1 MIRVMIADDETMIR
15 TAMETLLGL
24 EEDLEILPGVAD
36 GRAAVAA
43 AVRLTPDVC
52 VLDLEM
58 PELDGVDAAREI
70 AASVATK
77 VIICTRHARPGVL
90 RRALAEKVAG
100 FVPKSTPAERLAG
113 VIREVMAGRRYVDP
127 EIAATALTAARCPLT
142 GRELDVLRAGRNATS
157 VAQIAQQLNLAPGT
171 VRNYLSSAMQQLGVS
186 TRAEASQHAW
196 EQGWI

>member
-24 EEDLEILPGVAD
+24 EEDLEILPGAAD
-36 GRAAVAA
+36 GRAAVEA
-43 AVRLTPDVC
+43 AVRLVPDVC

-127 EIAATALTAARCPLT
+127 EIAATALTASRCPLT
-142 GRELDVLRAGRNATS
+142 DRELDVLRAGRQANS
-157 VAQIAQQLNLAPGT
+157 VAQIAEQLNLAPGT
-171 VRNYLSSAMQQLGVS
+171 VRNYLSTAMRRLGVS
-186 TRAEASQHAW
+186 TRSEASEHAW